1 MPTNGTH
8 RPPRPRIELVTHT
21 ASRTEAAAI
30 VAALEQFLAET
41 APAAPAAGPAQ
52 SPWQRAA
59 LREAISARTEY
70 GPAPRATKSAPGT
83 PNATNRRRE
92 WP

>member
-8 RPPRPRIELVTHT
+8 RPPRPRIELVTQT
-21 ASRTEAAAI
+21 ASETEAAAI

-59 LREAISARTEY
+59 LREAISASTEH
-70 GPAPRATKSAPGT
+70 GPPRAPKSASGT
-83 PNATNRRRE
+83 PNPMNRRKE